1 MPPETTD
8 QHVYFDTRARAERL
22 QLVRHL
28 VRNANETIYLRGPK
42 GAGKTRFTRRLLES
56 FDDETAVVWL
66 DAAVEDMPGTVAHE
80 LGLPQAAALQW
91 PTGTLA
97 GIGDRDLILIV
108 DDAHRLGPG
117 NLQHLLSMHGAG
129 GKLLLIGQG
138 GVGEALEGLAP
149 RFVDLPGFSS
159 DESAAF
165 LRLGAGQL
173 AERVTDELA
182 RKAHQDAGGLPGPLL
197 DVLSTMAPAAMSTSS
212 ESGSKSKP
220 ASPASVWRWFVVA
233 TGVALL
239 AAVLVFQDHINA
251 LVDPPQHEMT
261 LSKDVAVIERQP
273 ADPRTSEEGDPPD
286 GESSRAPDITLPE
299 LSTPARANEETTDRD
314 DETAQEGDTVS
325 ESGKPDEMIKQEP
338 ASVEDPLDAVL
349 EDALSAVAD
358 DPQSDDPVV
367 STDASI
373 QEMDSPAALEL
384 PTDADSGDESVEV
397 TASQQQVVERQVSPT
412 KRPSVDE
419 QQERKVELA
428 SKSEIV
434 KEVVIAPE
442 PEPAKPEREPV
453 VVAAP
458 TVGDAWLS
466 SREPARYTLQMV
478 GGRERNSLE
487 RFIRRNGIK
496 PPYAIFERDLE
507 GSPWYSLVAGDYA
520 DRDAAVAARVQLPRR
535 LQNSGVWPRTFE
547 SIFKSK

>member
-1 MPPETTD
+1 MSPETTD

-28 VRNANETIYLRGPK
+28 VRNANEAIYLRGPK

-173 AERVTDELA
+173 AEQVTDELA

-197 DVLSTMAPAAMSTSS
+197 DVLSTMAPAVLSTAS

-233 TGVALL
+233 IGVAVL
-239 AAVLVFQDHINA
+239 AAVLVFQDHVNA
-251 LVDPPQHEMT
+251 LIDPPQHET
-261 LSKDVAVIERQP
+261 TSQDIAVIERQP
-273 ADPRTSEEGDPPD
+273 ADPRTSEEGGPPD

-299 LSTPARANEETTDRD
+299 LSTPARANEETTDRGG
-314 DETAQEGDTVS
+314 ETAQEGDTVS
-325 ESGKPDEMIKQEP
+325 ESGEPDEMIKPEP

-349 EDALSAVAD
+349 KDALSGVAD
-358 DPQSDDPVV
+358 EPRSGDPAASTEV
-367 STDASI
+367 SVGSNDAST
-373 QEMDSPAALEL
+373 ALEL
-384 PTDADSGDESVEV
+384 PTDADSGDESV
-397 TASQQQVVERQVSPT
+397 TAPQQQVVEKQASPT
-412 KRPSVDE
+412 KQPSVE
-419 QQERKVELA
+419 QPERKAGLA
-428 SKSEIV
+428 SKFEMV
-434 KEVVIAPE
+434 EEVVIAPE
-442 PEPAKPEREPV
+442 PEPAKPERQPV

-458 TVGDAWLS
+458 TIGDAWLI

-478 GGRERNSLE
+478 GGRERSSVE
-487 RFIRRNGIK
+487 RFVRRNGIK

-520 DRDAAVAARVQLPRR
+520 DRDAAVAARAQLPRR
-535 LQNSGVWPRTFE
+535 LQDSGVWPRTFE
-547 SIFKSK
+547 SIFKSR